1 MKSFSLILLLS
12 SIAFSISQ
20 KCIFLPSQSSQFR
33 FIFNSFIEI
42 QFTNHV
48 IHSFKVYN
56 FMSLR
61 IFTNSSSITTISW
74 QRLITPIWS
83 PFPSVITPR
92 PSPPSPMQPLIYF
105 LSLWICLFWTSYKW
119 NHTICGLLWLTS
131 FTKHD
136 VFKVLPVNLSI
147 FLNVGLF

>member
-105 LSLWICLFWTSYKW
+105 LLFYPILDISYEW
-119 NHTICGLLWLTS
+119 NHIIGGLLSLSS
-131 FTKHD
+131 FTEHH
-136 VFKVLPVNLSI
+136 VFKVHP
-147 FLNVGLF
+147 